1 MKRTKFFATL
11 LTVLATPGQ
20 DKPENYF
27 EMVYTLTEKNG
38 MTNLEIIQE
47 DNRPNSVQE
56 DEQGEE
62 NLILKSLKEVAEK
75 K

>member
-1 MKRTKFFATL
+1 
-11 LTVLATPGQ
+11 
-20 DKPENYF
+20 
-27 EMVYTLTEKNG
+27 